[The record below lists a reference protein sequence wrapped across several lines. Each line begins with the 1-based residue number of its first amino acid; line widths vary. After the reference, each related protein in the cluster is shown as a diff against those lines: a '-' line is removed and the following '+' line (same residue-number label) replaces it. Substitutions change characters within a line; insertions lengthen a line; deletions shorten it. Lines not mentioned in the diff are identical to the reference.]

1 MRWSKLSTLAWR
13 HLHIPVGAIAV
24 YADVMVPVLHSH
36 PWGFLVLY
44 IIVATLTGGVGVGC
58 FATGISLYTAALL
71 GTRFPALPLETAT
84 IMAGATFL
92 LWHEYTR
99 GQTTRAAV
107 MDAHAHE
114 QRVLAAWPAAVI
126 GINAHGIIT
135 RWNARAVSLFG
146 YSEQDAVGAEL
157 ADLLIPARHQTAH
170 RVGIKHALKTG
181 EGPIEMRW
189 LSLPARC
196 KDNSER
202 RVNMMLVRGGD
213 PATATARG
221 RDVAWVAFISDPDSP
236 VTTID

>member
-1 MRWSKLSTLAWR
+1 MRWSRLSTLAWR
-13 HLHIPVGAIAV
+13 NLHIPVGAVAV
-24 YADVMVPVLHSH
+24 YADVMMPVLHFH
-36 PWGFLVLY
+36 PWGVLALY

-58 FATGISLYTAALL
+58 LATGISLYTAALL
-71 GTRFPALPLETAT
+71 GTRFPALPLETAAV
-84 IMAGATFL
+84 MAGATFL

-99 GQTTRAAV
+99 GQATQAAV
-107 MDAHAHE
+107 VEARQHE
-114 QRVLAAWPAAVI
+114 QQLLAAWPAAVI

-146 YSEQDAVGAEL
+146 YSAEDAVGAEL
-157 ADLLIPARHQTAH
+157 ADLLIPVRHQAAH
-170 RVGIKHALKTG
+170 RVGIKHALTTG

-189 LSLPARC
+189 LSMPARC

-202 RVNMMLVRGGD
+202 RVNMMLVRADD
-213 PATATARG
+213 PATATANG